1 MRKTNKTQNATEEA
15 VTVSEGTTAT
25 TDEVSIANA
34 PSEDTLSPLKLRYY
48 LDEGAYA
55 PEKAHDND
63 AGFDLRLPKTS
74 SPITMTGV
82 SDAIIDTGVHI
93 EIPNGYCGLLVSKS
107 GLNVKHNITSNGL
120 IDAGYVGSIVVKLYR
135 TNFNGTSYTFEP
147 GDKIT
152 QLVIL
157 PIPNVVLTEVD
168 SMSAFDIDVSTK
180 RGTNGFGSSGR

>member
-1 MRKTNKTQNATEEA
+1 MRKTNKTQEVTEEA
-15 VTVSEGTTAT
+15 ATSEGTTAI
-25 TDEVSIANA
+25 TDDISIADDI
-34 PSEDTLSPLKLRYY
+34 SEDTPSPLKLRYY

-82 SDAIIDTGVHI
+82 SDAVIDTGVHV

-107 GLNVKHNITSNGL
+107 GLNVKHNITSTGL

-135 TNFNGTSYTFEP
+135 TNFNGTTYTFNP

-157 PIPNVVLTEVD
+157 PIPNVALTEVD
-168 SMSAFDIDVSTK
+168 SMDAFDIDVSTE